1 MTHDERVTA
10 FLASRNLTMEQAVK
24 LSPEVKA
31 GLEAEFLRELR
42 HAEFAKKLEGA
53 KRISRSALKAL
64 LPVGTKL
71 TLIFSM
77 GSDREA
83 PRTVAA
89 HKSYGFEMAVN
100 NGRLSCLSFEKGETY
115 FVKDNFLT
123 VVEAD
128 GSIVVQYRIDR
139 SAP

>member
-1 MTHDERVTA
+1 MTHEERVTA
-10 FLASRNLTMEQAVK
+10 FLKSRNLTMEQAVK

-31 GLEAEFLRELR
+31 GLDAEFRDLR

-53 KRISRSALKAL
+53 KKISRPALKAL

-71 TLIFSM
+71 TMIFCM
-77 GSDREA
+77 GSDCDK

-89 HKSYGFEMAVN
+89 HKSYGFDMQVP
-100 NGRLSCLSFEKGETY
+100 GDRMSRLTFETRETY
-115 FVKDNFLT
+115 FVKDNFIT

-128 GSIVVQYRIDR
+128 GSIAVQYRIEV
-139 SAP
+139 S